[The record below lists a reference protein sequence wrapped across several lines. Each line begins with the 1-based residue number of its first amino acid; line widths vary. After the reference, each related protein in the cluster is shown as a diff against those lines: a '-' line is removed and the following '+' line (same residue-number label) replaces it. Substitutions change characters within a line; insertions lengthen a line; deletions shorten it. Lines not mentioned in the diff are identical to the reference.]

1 MKKLLL
7 IILATT
13 LGSNLFAQNF
23 NKEKDHLT
31 ALSKEKENHVYVD
44 FLNKLDFSQEIGIGE
59 PAVNYIAYKET
70 KKLDKHGNIILKK
83 HPYFSSF
90 RYNVS
95 NGIVGSITLN
105 INPQKVEYVNELL
118 TSLYGAADQIS
129 YGHLGQSIF
138 FVPNKYYMRF
148 KTHDNYNSSANSF
161 LTIYSLDFME
171 NYTKYD
177 EFSKVGMVYYNFT
190 PIKRV
195 NDATYNSLYFIYTFN
210 KKENYKGYAIKNEFV
225 GSDWL
230 FIDKIDFLID
240 DDEVITFN
248 VEPNR
253 KVNKLFTVSCTEN
266 SINTISSEFIDKILN
281 AKTVKVKICGKSNFI
296 KFDLTPLHKYQI
308 ATAKYYYDND
318 IIPAN

>member
-1 MKKLLL
+1 MKKKL
-7 IILATT
+7 IIVLAIFLFIICIAA
-13 LGSNLFAQNF
+13 LGWDF
-23 NKEKDHLT
+23 
-31 ALSKEKENHVYVD
+31 YVD
-44 FLNKLDFSQEIGIGE
+44 EGTMNNSIEL
-59 PAVNYIAYKET
+59 AVP
-70 KKLDKHGNIILKK
+70 L
-83 HPYFSSF
+83 
-90 RYNVS
+90 
-95 NGIVGSITLN
+95 
-105 INPQKVEYVNELL
+105 
-118 TSLYGAADQIS
+118 
-129 YGHLGQSIF
+129 
-138 FVPNKYYMRF
+138 
-148 KTHDNYNSSANSF
+148 
-161 LTIYSLDFME
+161 
-171 NYTKYD
+171 
-177 EFSKVGMVYYNFT
+177 
-190 PIKRV
+190 
-195 NDATYNSLYFIYTFN
+195 FN

-266 SINTISSEFIDKILN
+266 SINTVSSEFIDKILN